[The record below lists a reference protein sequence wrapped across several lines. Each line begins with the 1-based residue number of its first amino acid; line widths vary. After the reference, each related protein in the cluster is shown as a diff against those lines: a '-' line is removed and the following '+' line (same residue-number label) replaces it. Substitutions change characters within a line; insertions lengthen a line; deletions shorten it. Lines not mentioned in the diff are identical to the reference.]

1 MKRIFASFAAMLS
14 VMLLTTGCIKLN
26 MNLDVAADDT
36 VSGNIVFAIS
46 KELADLGGADS
57 APETDTLLPK
67 SDAVKV
73 TEFDDGKFVGS
84 KYSFAGIPIEKFSE
98 ASNDAGQLKIVRDGD
113 QIVVS
118 GELDLSSG
126 TESGEENPLLE
137 GFDLGADIAVVMTL
151 PGEIESSTGE
161 IEGNKITWTGKFGE
175 KLVIA
180 AVTNSPK
187 SAPVQMILIG
197 LAAGVVIAVGII
209 LVLRRR
215 KAAKAPNEVY
225 ETGDAQL

>member
-67 SDAVKV
+67 SDAVNV

-84 KYSFAGIPIEKFSE
+84 
-98 ASNDAGQLKIVRDGD
+98 N
-113 QIVVS
+113 
-118 GELDLSSG
+118 
-126 TESGEENPLLE
+126 
-137 GFDLGADIAVVMTL
+137 
-151 PGEIESSTGE
+151 
-161 IEGNKITWTGKFGE
+161 
-175 KLVIA
+175 
-180 AVTNSPK
+180 
-187 SAPVQMILIG
+187 
-197 LAAGVVIAVGII
+197 
-209 LVLRRR
+209 VLH
-215 KAAKAPNEVY
+215 
-225 ETGDAQL
+225 